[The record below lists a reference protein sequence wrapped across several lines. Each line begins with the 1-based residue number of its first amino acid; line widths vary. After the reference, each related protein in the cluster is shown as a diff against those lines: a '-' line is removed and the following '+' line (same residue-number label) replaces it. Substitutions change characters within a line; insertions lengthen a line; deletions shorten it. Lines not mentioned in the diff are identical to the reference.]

1 VAINQSEETMEL
13 SARYFHNRKEKF
25 NQENKV
31 HKKKDMFLDI
41 ESLSN

>member
-1 VAINQSEETMEL
+1 MEL

-25 NQENKV
+25 KQENKV
-31 HKKKDMFLDI
+31 YKKKDMFLDI